1 MPAPAAQ
8 LFDSHA
14 HAFPDRIAA
23 GAIRQLTAE
32 AKWMPV
38 QAHHDGTVAGL
49 LGAMDAAGVRVTIL
63 CSVATKPSQVT
74 RITDWSAQV
83 ASPRIVPFAS
93 IHPDFPDV
101 EAEVERAAA
110 LGLRGL
116 KFHPQYMGCPADDPR
131 VLRIARAAARCGLA
145 MTFHSGHDLA
155 FPRSDIASPARLRR
169 LHEQVPGLRLL
180 CCHLGGWSCWEES
193 IAELGGRPLYLETSY
208 SLEHCPPP
216 LLERLLAR
224 HPREYLL
231 FGTDSP
237 WKSPADEL
245 RKFHA
250 LPLAPEARRLA
261 LWDNAWHYLG
271 LPPPA

>member
-1 MPAPAAQ
+1 MSAPATP
-8 LFDSHA
+8 LFDAHA

-38 QAHHDGTVAGL
+38 HACHDGTVAGL
-49 LGAMDAAGVRVTIL
+49 LGGMDAAGVRVTIL
-63 CSVATKPSQVT
+63 CSVATKPTQVT
-74 RITDWSAQV
+74 KITDWSAQV
-83 ASPRIVPFAS
+83 ASPRVIPFAS

-110 LGLRGL
+110 LGIRGL
-116 KFHPQYMGCPADDPR
+116 KFHPQYMDCPADDPR
-131 VLRIARAAARCGLA
+131 VLRIARAADRCGLA

-169 LHEQVPGLRLL
+169 LHELVPGLRLL
-180 CCHLGGWSCWEES
+180 CCHLGGWECWDE
-193 IAELGGRPLYLETSY
+193 ALAGLVGLPVYLETSY
-208 SLEHCPPP
+208 CLGQCPPP
-216 LLERLLAR
+216 LLERILAG

-237 WKSPADEL
+237 WMSPADEL
-245 RKFHA
+245 RKFRA
-250 LPLAPEARRLA
+250 LPLDAEALRLA
-261 LWDNAWHYLG
+261 LWDNTWHYLA